1 MADVNQIECSP
12 QIHAIWDS
20 LDQVNGERV
29 ATSTPNSSTVAVG
42 TRPPRRKSRRSW
54 FDKPSSKYEIAVEKK
69 RRSKG
74 RKSEVE
80 DEILMLTH
88 FTNPPKISFGTLKPG
103 QNKSR
108 TLMIKNPHDY
118 DQTVKVEKFP
128 HKKHFSVQ
136 TVEFTILAKETFPFE
151 ITWEPE
157 DEGNFRE
164 MILFVVD
171 NSYRLQ
177 GFVFGTVEAPK
188 KKVIKRKGLLGSK
201 VQKPFSILHTQSLA
215 NIKKS
220 YSPQKGEKK
229 RSEQVQQKSNI
240 ENEPPREINL
250 PDEAVEIG
258 QQGQVKDVK
267 SERRKSH
274 RRSSTYVKMPDL
286 GVSPIGLPPG
296 TGKKT
301 NSNDILHSTVRSD
314 IESQSSPLDGL
325 GVEELRF
332 NSLTPQTPENQKF
345 GNIHTETQ
353 GFISPN
359 SFLQDSLCQNTDNS
373 VCKQQKDS
381 ISENGENQ
389 KAHDMKNANQN
400 PKTFLSPD
408 TFLKDLNNTLDG
420 DKKVQYTANN
430 IPSPDAVLNKSIPH
444 NILVRQLDSVK
455 TKLQKNQVLKERKSA
470 TNCIS
475 RKSLKTAKPEN
486 VRRETFTKS
495 SSGLGSQ
502 QQRNFNNTNSCQR
515 ESFMKTEKKSN
526 PFVKVPSTCT
536 SSPRRTT
543 FIVKGGKKTIN
554 SKRRIA
560 KPTAKIDKMSKQNG
574 HLHIEKDIITT
585 ETIVQD
591 EVETVST
598 TKITEVVDT
607 YTCTIIDG
615 KQVIHSPER
624 STSLKE
630 HHTTTKTEVSKTV
643 DSSTVVKNRTLPT
656 PERSLCGKQLFSP
669 HTGHSVYSNSSIN
682 GDVSIGSPRRLPDS
696 PLAAVVSKRSTM
708 TVTKEKPSE
717 ALIEQTERRLSTCLF
732 GQDDEKDGLGNMDED
747 SLEKKSIRKYEIS
760 DIEEGNENLSSP
772 LLSKIS
778 FKQNTNID
786 TPLPE
791 TRLAKQNH
799 NLSLDTPMREAGF
812 TEQKYKVELDT
823 PMRETELTNQDF
835 NIELDTPM
843 REAGLTKQKFDFEL
857 DTPMRE
863 AGLTNQN
870 YNVELDTPMREA
882 GLIKKDHVELDTPMR
897 EAALTNQNKISEID
911 TPMREAGFTKEDS
924 KNFIDDL
931 GSYHTQD
938 TQLTNIPCSSYGKGI
953 KDDHDDMRSPFKPK
967 ESSEMETSM
976 KTFESFDLKPENV
989 IEAVPINNFD
999 ICEKSSLEQC
1009 GEDLAESKR
1018 KMEKTET
1025 TVKRRS
1031 FWEKP
1036 CDLSTFEN
1044 LDTPMREVYN
1054 NMDIEERKKHR
1065 RSFWEKTDESKL
1077 TPVTLKG
1084 INNSG
1089 NVSDHD
1095 ELTSPMHENVLKN
1108 TSSFDPDLVDSVE
1121 KNCSFPTTPY
1131 HLLPKTPNPDNSR
1144 RSTHVVEK
1152 PKIFKLDEVQK
1163 KKLFADE
1170 SDVSIDQVEINICC
1184 DENIVTSS
1192 TIVPLE
1198 NQNKELKEE
1207 QKREDK
1213 YNESMTKETAIFQ
1226 NKLLNNLD
1234 NPQDI
1239 NNSMQLKDSCINS
1252 SVNENEKKNPNGLFF
1267 ISCSSTKA
1275 VDKQVK
1281 STVTKSITR
1290 KQPNRPVTTTVQK
1303 KVSPKRP
1310 LSQARMSE
1318 NKRRKTN
1325 ETTEQN
1331 DEIRNNKKTD
1341 KPKQS
1346 TVNRQPSQK
1355 GSSAVQGRVK
1365 APAKGVAQSKLLL
1378 LKKTKTALPKHPMPF
1393 AAKNM
1398 YYDERWMQKQE
1409 RGFVHWLN
1417 FVLTPPD
1424 EYQQTTK
1431 VRVDAGSLCVDNNR
1445 NNVKLAP
1452 TREVLSFRAY
1462 SQHRRLNQLRRAACK
1477 LFQSQEVVHVV
1488 QKVEVEVESDRLYI
1502 RKDRKVHADLGL
1514 KQAILDMLLSFNP
1527 LWLRIGLETTFGEM
1541 IMIQNNGDVIGLSR
1555 FIITRVLGNPDV
1567 ACEFSHPSVP
1577 HLYSR
1582 GYAEAISRHL
1592 LKKFLI
1598 LVFFLD
1604 HAKSNRLVPQDPC
1617 LFCKDAEYKTCKTM
1631 LIEFSRDYLAGEGDI
1646 TRHLGYLGYQIKHTQ
1661 TAMDEFD
1668 YAVSNLATD
1677 LKDGIRL
1684 ARVMEILSEDPS
1696 LTKRLRAPAIS
1707 RLQKIHNMDVVFQI
1721 LAKQGV
1727 NVDLKGT
1734 KVTCRDVVDGHREKT
1749 LKLLWCLIV
1758 QYQVSLLLNKEQLKE
1773 EIRILE
1779 RSLMVRNQL
1788 AALQRY
1794 EEFLSQKKRDSIDPD
1809 LFSQNEL
1816 VMLLLKWCRVVSAYY
1831 GIQVENFTVSFGD
1844 GRVLCHLI
1852 HHYHPSLLPR
1862 EIIKHQTMMTLTE
1875 DTDQANDQNN
1885 SLSDSFGQ
1893 PPFTVKEDDALFEQ
1907 MLSNEKDNFKTLYE
1921 KVSELGG
1928 IPLMLRSADMSNTIP
1943 DEKVVVTYVT
1953 YLCARLLDI
1962 RHESRAARV
1971 IQLAWRRHHLQKVKK
1986 EFVIK
1991 QKAAIVIQR
2000 EVRCFIHKKRQAR
2013 QETASVKI
2021 QTAWR
2026 GYRAKKLLSHLK
2038 WKRDNENKIKAATVI
2053 QRYMLAQRDR
2063 SQFKLKVKAAITI
2076 QSTVRSY
2083 LQQQTYHQ
2091 IIKSIR
2097 TIQSK
2102 YRAYKL
2108 KQKCRSEYVEKKM
2121 AAITIQSAIRMIS
2134 ARKNF
2139 KREKAALKI
2148 QTTWRM
2154 YTCKKLLKKQLSS
2167 VVKIQTFYRMVCQI
2181 RKFKQVKKSA
2191 VTLQRYFSAYLLMRK
2206 DRETYQ
2212 KQLQSCLKVQRWWK
2226 ALIELK
2232 KAKQNEAAINIQ
2244 AAFRGFVQKK
2254 LYVNTRRHVIRLQ
2267 ALVRRCL
2274 AINQYKKQK
2283 QAVFKIQ
2290 EWYRRHL
2297 LLVKCQKEFRQQK
2310 QSVVYLQSCIR
2321 RWQCMKE
2328 YQNMK
2333 TSVIKIQSSVR
2344 TFLAVTS
2351 YNKKKNAVAVIQKH
2365 YHAWSVMKIEKRKY
2379 DEIKQACVVIQSY
2392 WRGRKV
2398 RQTFVKMNK
2407 AAIVIQAKFR
2417 GQIARNYYLCL
2428 KEFVIVCQRRL
2439 RTKLQE
2445 RMEREERIRKTKA
2458 ATVIQTIFRG
2468 FIEKQ
2473 RYRRSM
2479 CSIVKLQT
2487 NIRGFLQRRR
2497 FLKLKQ
2503 STLLLQRHYRS
2514 FKESKNVRIMYLVK
2528 KGAAITIQGYFRGF
2542 MVRKMVKKLNLS
2554 ATKVQSVYRG
2564 FRQKQ
2569 GYLSMRKSAKTC
2581 QALYRAKITGMKERY
2596 KYLMIKISALV
2607 IQRHYRSY
2615 KIRKVE
2621 QERHQAALKI
2631 QTSYRSHTGRMQ
2643 YLKLKQNVIKCQHSY
2658 RNKMMARFCR
2668 RQYLCTRSAIV
2679 TIQANI
2685 RGWKVRR
2692 ELFRQHKAATVIQSA
2707 YRRYVLHNK
2716 FTQLKEATLTV
2727 QRIYR
2732 AHVLGSYTRTEF
2744 LIKKGAVMTLQAA
2757 YQGWKVR
2764 KGIVLQHQN
2773 ARIIQSAFRGYIQ
2786 HNNYQRLKKAAV
2798 ICQKVYRAHALGSYA
2813 RKEFVNLKNAI
2824 ITIQARHRGLKVRN
2838 EMKMKNEAAI
2848 KIQSVYRGYVQYRQF
2863 TSLKEAVLSCQTIY
2877 RNSIMG
2883 GRMRKTFLLTK
2894 CATITLQAF
2903 IRGWKVRQE
2912 MRMKNEAAIKIQSVY
2927 RGYVQYRQFT
2937 SLKEAVLSCQTIYR
2951 NSIIG
2956 GRMRKTFLLTKCAT
2970 ITLQA
2975 FIRGWKV
2982 RQEMRMKN
2990 EAAIKIQSV
2999 YRGYVQYRQFTSLK
3013 EAVLS
3018 CQKIYRNH
3026 SIGDKHRK
3034 AFLLN
3039 KCAIITLQAFIR
3051 GWKVRKNAKR
3061 QFHAAVVIQSAFRR
3075 HIEHKKFT
3083 KLKKATVTCQKRYRA
3098 SILSKQIRRQFLIQK
3113 GAALVIED
3121 WYCAYLERCKEK
3133 QRHKG
3138 ATVIQKVYRGY
3149 RVRQKYRKVK
3159 DAVVTLQRHYKN
3171 YRTTRQMRN
3180 QYLSMQVAAVI
3191 IQKYCRGYQV
3201 RKRYDEDIK
3210 HVIRIQ
3216 SVVKSCLQR
3225 KRFIKLKS
3233 AALICQTRFRAVMY
3247 GHQQRLAFLKLRS
3260 AAILIQSHVR
3270 RWRAQQTFKTQLSHI
3285 VTIQKS
3291 FRGYLARKNF
3301 KSLKK
3306 AVCII
3311 QNRWRIVM
3319 EMHRVQRDYLIK
3331 EGAAITI
3338 QSCWKAYLA
3347 KKEYKRL
3354 LCLTISLQALVRS
3367 RQQRQKYMDLKS
3379 SAITIQRYF
3388 RACMTGKEV
3397 RMGYIKTKET
3407 VVKLQALV
3415 RGNQARMVLKRMK
3428 ACITI
3433 QSHYRRYKCVK
3444 KYQRIRRA
3452 VITIQ
3457 SQYRG
3462 MQERKQFQKKV
3473 EAVVKIQKCVKRR
3486 SFANRVRNYLE
3497 ERRHSA
3503 ILIQACYRGY
3513 QDRKTVH
3520 RLKAVVK
3527 IQALVRM
3534 KLQRL
3539 RYKNH
3544 ITNVV
3549 VVQSCVRRYLV
3560 QKETGKLR
3568 KEIRAVTCIQKAY
3581 RKFKERQHIK
3591 LQKKARQAY
3600 VRKFTKMLWVNL
3612 AAITVQRFYRKC
3624 KLMQQ
3629 AKEKLGKILIIQ
3641 RWIKGRLC
3649 RLRYLKLQRSIAVLQ
3664 RKARLHLKTR
3674 QEAAVKIQ
3682 AAVRRWLQIRK
3693 QKLKIKAIVK
3703 LQSIWRG
3710 EQVRRRSIG
3719 QKIEKIRKR
3728 VEKANRSATEENK
3741 LGNRMAS
3748 ALDYLLRYKQLSHIL
3763 EVLIH
3768 LDVATRLSAAC
3779 CEKFV
3784 SVNAVH
3790 VIYRLMRGCN
3800 RSQPHMELIKY
3811 SVSILLNLAKYEK
3824 TVYEVYNVDGSVDTL
3839 IELMQIYR
3847 EKGAIFNSTCMLLGI
3862 LGMLDKC
3869 RMEIHQDKKLAEKI
3883 RSIHL
3888 LTARKHKIDE
3898 GRQLRQAR
3906 LLAAKSFN
3914 CSLPIHHKKQHKI
3927 KPDWVLRK
3935 DKMKELQDPLS
3946 AVNFVMDSFQ
3956 LKSK

>member
-42 TRPPRRKSRRSW
+42 TRSPRRKSRRSW
-54 FDKPSSKYEIAVEKK
+54 FEKPSSKYEIAVEKK
-69 RRSKG
+69 RRSNG

-108 TLMIKNPHDY
+108 TLIIKNPHDY

-128 HKKHFSVQ
+128 HKKYFSVQ

-188 KKVIKRKGLLGSK
+188 KKVTKRKGLLGSK

-229 RSEQVQQKSNI
+229 ISSEQVQQKSNI
-240 ENEPPREINL
+240 ENEPPREITL
-250 PDEAVEIG
+250 PFEAVEIG
-258 QQGQVKDVK
+258 QQDQEKDVE

-314 IESQSSPLDGL
+314 IESQRSPLDGL
-325 GVEELRF
+325 DVEEHRF
-332 NSLTPQTPENQKF
+332 NSHTPQTPENQKF
-345 GNIHTETQ
+345 GSIHTETQ

-359 SFLQDSLCQNTDNS
+359 SFLQDSLCQNTENA

-389 KAHDMKNANQN
+389 KAHDMKNTNKN

-408 TFLKDLNNTLDG
+408 TFLKDLNNTIDG
-420 DKKVQYTANN
+420 DKKGQYTANN

-444 NILVRQLDSVK
+444 DILVRQLDSVK
-455 TKLQKNQVLKERKSA
+455 TKLQKNQVLKERKST
-470 TNCIS
+470 TNCVS
-475 RKSLKTAKPEN
+475 RKSLKPAEPDN

-502 QQRNFNNTNSCQR
+502 QQRTINNTNSCRR

-526 PFVKVPSTCT
+526 PFVEVPSTCT

-543 FIVKGGKKTIN
+543 FIVKGGKKPIN
-554 SKRRIA
+554 NKRRIA

-607 YTCTIIDG
+607 YTCTIIDD

-669 HTGHSVYSNSSIN
+669 HTGQSVYSNSSIN
-682 GDVSIGSPRRLPDS
+682 GEVSIGSPRRLPDS

-732 GQDDEKDGLGNMDED
+732 GQDDEKDGSGNMDED
-747 SLEKKSIRKYEIS
+747 SLEKKSIGKWEIS
-760 DIEEGNENLSSP
+760 VIEEGNENLSSP

-778 FKQNTNID
+778 FKQNSNID
-786 TPLPE
+786 TPLQE
-791 TRLAKQNH
+791 TKLAKQNH
-799 NLSLDTPMREAGF
+799 NFS
-812 TEQKYKVELDT
+812 
-823 PMRETELTNQDF
+823 
-835 NIELDTPM
+835 LDTPM
-843 REAGLTKQKFDFEL
+843 REAGLTKQKYKVELDTPMREAGLTTQKYNLEL

-870 YNVELDTPMREA
+870 YNGEIDTPMREAGLTNQNYKGELDTPMREAGFTKHNHNGELDTPMLEAGLAKQNNNGELDTPMREA
-882 GLIKKDHVELDTPMR
+882 GLTNQNIIFELDTPMR
-897 EAALTNQNKISEID
+897 EGEFSKD
-911 TPMREAGFTKEDS
+911 VC
-924 KNFIDDL
+924 KNFINDL
-931 GSYHTQD
+931 GTH
-938 TQLTNIPCSSYGKGI
+938 
-953 KDDHDDMRSPFKPK
+953 HAH
-967 ESSEMETSM
+967 
-976 KTFESFDLKPENV
+976 ESFDLKQENQ
-989 IEAVPINNFD
+989 IKAVPTNNFD
-999 ICEKSSLEQC
+999 VCENGSPEHCGKDSDLELPTNH
-1009 GEDLAESKR
+1009 LAENKR
-1018 KMEKTET
+1018 EIENTES

-1036 CDLSTFEN
+1036 CDLSITFEN

-1054 NMDIEERKKHR
+1054 NMDIEDRKKHR
-1065 RSFWEKTDESKL
+1065 RSFWEKPDESKL
-1077 TPVTLKG
+1077 TPVTFKG

-1095 ELTSPMHENVLKN
+1095 ELSSPMHQNIQKN
-1108 TSSFDPDLVDSVE
+1108 TSSVEDSYQESVLVDSVE
-1121 KNCSFPTTPY
+1121 EYTSFPTTPY

-1170 SDVSIDQVEINICC
+1170 ADVSIDQVEINICC
-1184 DENIVTSS
+1184 DENVITSS
-1192 TIVPLE
+1192 SIVPLK
-1198 NQNKELKEE
+1198 NQNKEPKEE
-1207 QKREDK
+1207 QKKEDG
-1213 YNESMTKETAIFQ
+1213 YHESMTKETAIFE
-1226 NKLLNNLD
+1226 NKLSNNLD
-1234 NPQDI
+1234 NPQDT
-1239 NNSMQLKDSCINS
+1239 NNSMRLKDSYINP
-1252 SVNENEKKNPNGLFF
+1252 SVNENKNKNPNGLFF

-1281 STVTKSITR
+1281 STVTKSILR
-1290 KQPNRPVTTTVQK
+1290 KQPNKPVTTTIQK

-1325 ETTEQN
+1325 ETIEQN
-1331 DEIRNNKKTD
+1331 DEIRNNKNTERS
-1341 KPKQS
+1341 KQS
-1346 TVNRQPSQK
+1346 TVNKQPSLK
-1355 GSSAVQGRVK
+1355 GSAAVQGRVK
-1365 APAKGVAQSKLLL
+1365 APSKGVAQSKLLL
-1378 LKKTKTALPKHPMPF
+1378 MKKTKTALPKHPMPF

-1431 VRVDAGSLCVDNNR
+1431 VKVDAGSLCVDNNR

-1555 FIITRVLGNPDV
+1555 FIITRVLGNPDI

-1577 HLYSR
+1577 HLYSH

-1604 HAKSNRLVPQDPC
+1604 HAKSKRLVPQDPC

-1684 ARVMEILSEDPS
+1684 ARVMEILSEDHT
-1696 LTKRLRAPAIS
+1696 LTKKLRAPAIS
-1707 RLQKIHNMDVVFQI
+1707 RLQKIHNMDVMFQI

-1779 RSLMVRNQL
+1779 RSLMVKNQL

-1794 EEFLSQKKRDSIDPD
+1794 EEFLSQKKRDSLDPD

-1862 EIIKHQTMMTLTE
+1862 EIIKHQTMRTLTE
-1875 DTDQANDQNN
+1875 DNDQANDQNN

-1893 PPFTVKEDDALFEQ
+1893 APFTVKEDDALFEQ
-1907 MLSNEKDNFKTLYE
+1907 MLSNEKENFKTLYE

-1986 EFVIK
+1986 DFVIK
-1991 QKAAIVIQR
+1991 QKAAVVIQKA
-2000 EVRCFIHKKRQAR
+2000 VRCFLHRRKQAR

-2026 GYRAKKLLSHLK
+2026 GFKAKKLLNHLK
-2038 WKRDNENKIKAATVI
+2038 WKRDNEKKIKAATVI

-2063 SQFKLKVKAAITI
+2063 SQFQLKVKAAITI

-2083 LQQQTYHQ
+2083 LHQQRYRN

-2102 YRAYKL
+2102 YSAYKL
-2108 KQKCRSEYVEKKM
+2108 QQKCRSEYVEKKM
-2121 AAITIQSAIRMIS
+2121 AAITIQSVVRMITV
-2134 ARKNF
+2134 RKNF

-2154 YTCKKLLKKQLSS
+2154 YTCKKLLKTHLSS
-2167 VVKIQTFYRMVCQI
+2167 VVKIQTYYRMVCQK
-2181 RKFKQVKKSA
+2181 RKFKQLKKSA
-2191 VTLQRYFSAYLLMRK
+2191 VTLQRYFSTYLLMRK
-2206 DRETYQ
+2206 DRETYH
-2212 KQLQSCLKVQRWWK
+2212 KQLQSCLKIQRWWK
-2226 ALIELK
+2226 SLIESK
-2232 KAKQNEAAINIQ
+2232 KAKHIAAAIKIQ

-2254 LYVNTRRHVIRLQ
+2254 IYVKTRRHVIRLQ
-2267 ALVRRCL
+2267 ASARRCF
-2274 AINQYKKQK
+2274 ASTQYKKQK
-2283 QAVFKIQ
+2283 QAVLKIQ

-2297 LLVKCQKEFRQQK
+2297 LLVKCQKEFRQKK
-2310 QSVVYLQSCIR
+2310 QAVVYLQACIR
-2321 RWQCMKE
+2321 RWRCMKE

-2351 YNKKKNAVAVIQKH
+2351 FKKKKKAVAVIQKH
-2365 YHAWSVMKIEKRKY
+2365 HHAWSVMKIEKRKY
-2379 DEIKQACVVIQSY
+2379 DKIKQACVVIQSY

-2398 RQTFVKMNK
+2398 RQTLVKMNK
-2407 AAIVIQAKFR
+2407 AAIIIQTKFR
-2417 GQIARNYYLCL
+2417 GQIARDYYLCL

-2439 RTKLQE
+2439 REKLQK
-2445 RMEREERIRKTKA
+2445 RTEREEIIRQTKA
-2458 ATVIQTIFRG
+2458 ATVIQTRFRG

-2473 RYRRSM
+2473 RFRRSIH
-2479 CSIVKLQT
+2479 SIVKLQT
-2487 NIRGFLQRRR
+2487 NIRGYLQRKRFLQ
-2497 FLKLKQ
+2497 LKH
-2503 STLLLQRHYRS
+2503 STLLLQRHYRAY
-2514 FKESKNVRIMYLVK
+2514 KECKYVRTMYLVK

-2542 MVRKMVKKLNLS
+2542 MVRKMVKKLNVS
-2554 ATKVQSVYRG
+2554 AIKVQSVYRG
-2564 FRQKQ
+2564 YKQKQ
-2569 GYLSMRKSAKTC
+2569 CYLSMRKAAKTC

-2615 KIRKVE
+2615 KISKVE
-2621 QERHQAALKI
+2621 RERHQAALKI
-2631 QTSYRSHTGRMQ
+2631 QTLYRSHRGRTQ
-2643 YLKLKQNVIKCQHSY
+2643 YLKLKQNVIKCQQLY
-2658 RNKMMARFCR
+2658 RNKTMARFCR
-2668 RQYLCTRSAIV
+2668 RQYLCTKTAVV
-2679 TIQANI
+2679 TIQAI
-2685 RGWKVRR
+2685 FRGWKIRKL
-2692 ELFRQHKAATVIQSA
+2692 LFRQHKAATVIQSA

-2716 FTQLKEATLTV
+2716 FNHLKQATLTV

-2744 LIKKGAVMTLQAA
+2744 LIKKGAAMTLQAS
-2757 YQGWKVR
+2757 YKGWKVR
-2764 KGIVLQHQN
+2764 KGIVQQHQK
-2773 ARIIQSAFRGYIQ
+2773 AKTIQSAFRGYIQ
-2786 HNNYQRLKKAAV
+2786 QKNYQRLKKAAV
-2798 ICQKVYRAHALGSYA
+2798 LCQNVYRTHVLGSYA
-2813 RKEFVNLKNAI
+2813 RKEFINLKNAI
-2824 ITIQARHRGLKVRN
+2824 IFIQARYRGLKVRQ
-2838 EMKMKNEAAI
+2838 EMRMKNEAAT
-2848 KIQSVYRGYVQYRQF
+2848 KIQSVYRGYIQYGQF
-2863 TSLKEAVLSCQTIY
+2863 TSLKKAVLSCQKIY
-2877 RNSIMG
+2877 RNHRIG
-2883 GRMRKTFLLTK
+2883 AKHRKAFLLTK
-2894 CATITLQAF
+2894 GSTITLQAF

-2912 MRMKNEAAIKIQSVY
+2912 MRMKNEAATKIQSVY
-2927 RGYVQYRQFT
+2927 RGYIQYGQFT
-2937 SLKEAVLSCQTIYR
+2937 CLKE
-2951 NSIIG
+2951 
-2956 GRMRKTFLLTKCAT
+2956 
-2970 ITLQA
+2970 
-2975 FIRGWKV
+2975 
-2982 RQEMRMKN
+2982 
-2990 EAAIKIQSV
+2990 SV
-2999 YRGYVQYRQFTSLK
+2999 I
-3013 EAVLS
+3013 S
-3018 CQKIYRNH
+3018 CQKIYRNC
-3026 SIGDKHRK
+3026 IKGAKMRK
-3034 AFLLN
+3034 EFLLT
-3039 KCAIITLQAFIR
+3039 KGAIITLQAFIR
-3051 GWKVRKNAKR
+3051 GWKVRKNVKR
-3061 QFHAAVVIQSAFRR
+3061 QFQASVVIQSAFRR
-3075 HIEHKKFT
+3075 YIEHNKFT
-3083 KLKKATVTCQKRYRA
+3083 KLRKVTVACQNRYRA

-3113 GAALVIED
+3113 GAALIIED

-3133 QRHKG
+3133 QRHNR

-3149 RVRQKYRKVK
+3149 RVRHKNRKVK
-3159 DAVVTLQRHYKN
+3159 DAAVTIQRHYKN

-3180 QYLSMQVAAVI
+3180 QYLSMQVSAVI

-3201 RKRYDEDIK
+3201 RKRYAENIK

-3216 SVVKSCLQR
+3216 SVVKSYLQR

-3233 AALICQTRFRAVMY
+3233 AALVCQKRFRAVLS
-3247 GHQQRLAFLKLRS
+3247 GHQQRLAFLKERS
-3260 AAILIQSHVR
+3260 AAVLLQSHIR
-3270 RWRAQQTFKTQLSHI
+3270 RWLAQRTFNTQLSHI

-3291 FRGYLARKNF
+3291 FRGYLARKNL
-3301 KSLKK
+3301 KSLRK
-3306 AVCII
+3306 AACII
-3311 QNRWRIVM
+3311 QNRWRVVM
-3319 EMHRVQRDYLIK
+3319 EMHKIQRDDLTK
-3331 EGAAITI
+3331 KNAAITI
-3338 QSCWKAYLA
+3338 QSSWKAYLA

-3354 LCLTISLQALVRS
+3354 CCLTIRLQALVHGK
-3367 RQQRQKYMDLKS
+3367 QQRLKYMNLKS
-3379 SAITIQRYF
+3379 SAITIQRHF
-3388 RACMTGKEV
+3388 RACMTGKNI
-3397 RMGYIKTKET
+3397 RMEYVKTIQT

-3415 RGNQARMVLKRMK
+3415 RGNQARMLHMRMK

-3433 QSHYRRYKCVK
+3433 QSHYKQYKCVK
-3444 KYQRIRRA
+3444 NYQKIRRA

-3462 MQERKQFQKKV
+3462 MLERRHFQKKV

-3497 ERRHSA
+3497 ERRKSA

-3520 RLKAVVK
+3520 RLKAAIK

-3539 RYKNH
+3539 EYKRR
-3544 ITNVV
+3544 IMSVI

-3568 KEIRAVTCIQKAY
+3568 KEIRAVICIQKAY
-3581 RKFKERQHIK
+3581 RKVKARQQLK

-3612 AAITVQRFYRKC
+3612 AAITIQRFYKKC

-3649 RLRYLKLQRSIAVLQ
+3649 RLRYLKLQRSIVVLQ
-3664 RKARLHLKTR
+3664 RKARFHLKTR

-3682 AAVRRWLQIRK
+3682 TAVRKWLLIRK

-3862 LGMLDKC
+3862 LGMLDIC

-3898 GRQLRQAR
+3898 SRQLRQAR